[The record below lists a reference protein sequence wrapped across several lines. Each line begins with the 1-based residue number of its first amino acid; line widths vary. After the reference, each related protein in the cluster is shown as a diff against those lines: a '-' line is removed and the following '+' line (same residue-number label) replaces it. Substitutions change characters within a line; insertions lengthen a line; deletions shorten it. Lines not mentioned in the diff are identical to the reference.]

1 MNTERDIII
10 AGNGLAALTLALSLP
25 ESCRIAVLCKN
36 RLQHSASSHAQ
47 GGIAAVLYDPDTLE
61 KHVADTLTAG
71 AGLCDE
77 TAVREILAQG
87 GQAIEWLLQFDVPF
101 DRNSDGLLHLT
112 REGGHSMR
120 RIAHIADHTG
130 QTVMENLHQVLR
142 NRANIQVFERHMALD
157 VLKNPEGA
165 ACGLRVLSQENGQ
178 IAEWRARYTVL
189 AGGGLGQIYPHT
201 TTPPECTGDSIAM
214 ALRAGCTIENAEFI
228 QFHPTGLALPHKT
241 DGWAFLI
248 SEAVRGEGGVLRNQ
262 KGERF
267 MLGRHPLAELA
278 PRDIVAREIAKQS
291 EPFVWLDISHR
302 PAEFIRSHFP
312 SIYAHC
318 LKNGIDITREAMPV
332 CPVQHYTCGG
342 VATDTCGRTQIAKL
356 FCLGE
361 AACTGLHGA
370 NRLASNSLLECVV
383 TACKAAEVMAQGGQV
398 ALPKPPAESVDAS
411 HQLGR
416 NFPPFSRDKLH
427 QLTSSC
433 LGILRNHRGLAEAQ
447 STLNAWLNTL
457 PEPQTAREYE
467 DRNLLLC
474 AQAVADA
481 AAQQK
486 TNVGAHFN
494 TDCVSAEPPLE
505 AT

>member
-1 MNTERDIII
+1 MNTEWDLII
-10 AGNGLAALTLALSLP
+10 AGNGLASLTLALSLP
-25 ESCRIAVLCKN
+25 ENRRIAVLCKN
-36 RLQHSASSHAQ
+36 RLPHCASSHAQ
-47 GGIAAVLYDPDTLE
+47 GGIAAVLYDPDTLD

-77 TAVREILAQG
+77 AAVRDILAQG
-87 GQAIEWLLQFDVPF
+87 RPAIEWLLQFGVPF
-101 DRNSDGLLHLT
+101 DKAADGMLHLT

-120 RIAHIADHTG
+120 RIAHIADYTG
-130 QTVMENLHQVLR
+130 KAVMENLHHALR
-142 NRANIQVFERHMALD
+142 KRANIHVFEHHMALD
-157 VLKNPEGA
+157 VLKNAEGA
-165 ACGLRVLSQENGQ
+165 ACGLRVLSQENGT
-178 IAEWRARYTVL
+178 ISAWYARHTVL

-214 ALRAGCTIENAEFI
+214 ALRAGCTIENAEFV

-241 DGWAFLI
+241 DGRTFLI

-262 KGERF
+262 QGERF
-267 MLGRHPLAELA
+267 MVGQHPLAELA
-278 PRDIVAREIAKQS
+278 PRDIVARAIAREIAKQS

-302 PAEFIRSHFP
+302 PAEFVRSHFP

-318 LKNGIDITREAMPV
+318 LANGIDITREAMPV

-342 VATDTCGRTQIAKL
+342 VATDTCGRTQVAHL

-383 TACKAAEVMAQGGQV
+383 MARKAAEVLMQEEQTV
-398 ALPKPPAESVDAS
+398 LPKPPAEHIDARR
-411 HQLGR
+411 QPEGKV
-416 NFPPFSRDKLH
+416 PPFKRDNLH
-427 QLTSSC
+427 QLTASC
-433 LGILRNHRGLAEAQ
+433 LGILRNHQGLAEAQ
-447 STLNAWLNTL
+447 AVLNTWLNTL
-457 PEPQTAREYE
+457 PEPQTAQEYE

-481 AAQQK
+481 AARQSR
-486 TNVGAHFN
+486 NVGAHFN
-494 TDCVSAEPPLE
+494 TDLA
-505 AT
+505 A

>member
-1 MNTERDIII
+1 MNTEWDVII

-36 RLQHSASSHAQ
+36 RLPHSASSHAQ

-77 TAVREILAQG
+77 AAVRDILAQG
-87 GQAIEWLLQFDVPF
+87 GQAIEWLLQFGVPF

-130 QTVMENLHQVLR
+130 KAVMENLHQALR
-142 NRANIQVFERHMALD
+142 SRANIHVFEHHMALD
-157 VLKNPEGA
+157 VLKNPEGS
-165 ACGLRVLSQENGQ
+165 ACGLRVLSQENGHT
-178 IAEWRARYTVL
+178 AEWHARYTVL

-214 ALRAGCTIENAEFI
+214 ALRAGCAVENAEFI

-241 DGWAFLI
+241 DGRTFLI

-262 KGERF
+262 QGERF
-267 MLGRHPLAELA
+267 MLGQHPLAELA
-278 PRDIVAREIAKQS
+278 PRDIVARAIAREIAKQS

-302 PAEFIRSHFP
+302 PAEFVRSHFP
-312 SIYAHC
+312 CIYAHC
-318 LKNGIDITREAMPV
+318 LANGIDITREAMPV

-342 VATDTCGRTQIAKL
+342 VATDTCGRSQIANL

-383 TACKAAEVMAQGGQV
+383 MARKEAERIEKGGKQILLKRTEPSV
-398 ALPKPPAESVDAS
+398 HTPANPPSNLPV
-411 HQLGR
+411 
-416 NFPPFSRDKLH
+416 FSRENLH
-427 QLTSSC
+427 RLTASC
-433 LGILRNHRGLAEAQ
+433 LGILLNHKGLAEAQ
-447 STLNAWLNTL
+447 AVLNAWLNTL

-474 AQAVADA
+474 AKAVADA
-481 AAQQK
+481 AVSRSH
-486 TNVGAHFN
+486 NVGAHFN
-494 TDCVSAEPPLE
+494 TDLPS
-505 AT
+505 